1 MFVDCISFSIF
12 SMRIIAAYLL
22 AVLGGNESPDAATIT
37 SILDSVG
44 ATADSAD
51 VDLVISKLKGKDLD
65 QLIADGLAKMASVP
79 SIGGGGSSSSA
90 APAAGGSAPAAAK
103 EEEKP
108 AEKSEESDNDMG
120 RVAATSVYAL
130 FHINTLL

>member
-1 MFVDCISFSIF
+1 MY

-44 ATADSAD
+44 ATAESAD
-51 VDLVISKLKGKDLD
+51 VELVISKLKGKDVD

-79 SIGGGGSSSSA
+79 SIGGGGASSGA
-90 APAAGGSAPAAAK
+90 APAAGGAAPAAAK

-120 RVAATSVYAL
+120 FSL
-130 FHINTLL
+130 FD